1 MAPDSVPIIIE
12 PGESPVSDKERR
24 APDLM
29 PSPHRLRAG
38 LTPAQLATLETL
50 ETFGWVLEFVRR
62 PLFRD
67 PVPVV
72 FDRGRTRCVVLEAD
86 GSINENHGLQLRD

>member
-1 MAPDSVPIIIE
+1 MAPDSVPIIME
-12 PGESPVSDKERR
+12 PGECPVSDKERR
-24 APDLM
+24 APDATL
-29 PSPHRLRAG
+29 SPHRLRAG
-38 LTPAQLATLETL
+38 LTTEQLKALETL
-50 ETFGWVLEFVRR
+50 EAFGWVLEFVRR

-72 FDRGRTRCVVLEAD
+72 FDRGRTRCVVLEPD